1 VWRRVERSSATSV
14 DLHAPTPSREGWDAA
29 TLGKLDRGRI
39 DRERREPISCPREP
53 TRGATS
59 RSGRAGGVVG
69 ASSPGR
75 DGRPAAPGEPST
87 AASCNRPDGRG
98 RRVAARPAVTVDSGV
113 RPASGPALGT
123 TTRTAPHP
131 GAETPTRL
139 RGQGRSPQEDALK
152 RTFQPNIRKRK
163 KKHGFRL
170 RMRTRAGRAVIKG
183 RRRQGR
189 AKLSA

>member
-1 VWRRVERSSATSV
+1 MWRRVERSSATSV
-14 DLHAPTPSREGWDAA
+14 DLHALPQPGKGRDAA
-29 TLGKLDRGRI
+29 ILGKLDRGRI

-59 RSGRAGGVVG
+59 PQVGARGVVG
-69 ASSPGR
+69 G
-75 DGRPAAPGEPST
+75 
-87 AASCNRPDGRG
+87 
-98 RRVAARPAVTVDSGV
+98 GV
-113 RPASGPALGT
+113 PR
-123 TTRTAPHP
+123 P
-131 GAETPTRL
+131 GAAAAGARGGVHRWLRASRRSVQPTRCGTSGEHRRL
-139 RGQGRSPQEDALK
+139 GRSPRVRTRPRDHHPDRTTPRCRDPHHFGGEGESPQEEALK